1 MYIIVNTCRQTPI
14 SCTEILEEASW
25 MDDETKQV
33 SKEKANVINERI
45 GYPDFILNDTE
56 LSDRYKEV
64 ATACPFQ
71 QKFNP
76 IYE

>member
-1 MYIIVNTCRQTPI
+1 
-14 SCTEILEEASW
+14 

-33 SKEKANVINERI
+33 AKEKANVINERI

-64 ATACPFQ
+64 AAACPFQ
-71 QKFNP
+71 
-76 IYE
+76 YERRSSTQYRRIHPSNDVAKHAMPFAIL